1 MQQPKPKKRVGEMGR
16 PDNSAAMEKEFE
28 ISFKK
33 KGATVK
39 GYTKAEM
46 EEAERGNSPEDK
58 AAKTRKQIQENEAL
72 KEKIRMSKSDKSLIT
87 KTMRALFGG
96 K

>member
-1 MQQPKPKKRVGEMGR
+1 MQQPKPKKRVGEMGK

-33 KGATVK
+33 KGSTIK

-46 EEAERGNSPEDK
+46 EEAESGNSKEMDK
-58 AAKTRKQIQENEAL
+58 ERARKQMEDNEKL
-72 KEKIRMSKSDKSLIT
+72 KEKIRLSKTDKSLIT

>member
-1 MQQPKPKKRVGEMGR
+1 MQQPVKKKKVGEMGR

-46 EEAERGNSPEDK
+46 EEAEKGNSKEADK
-58 AAKTRKQIQENEAL
+58 EKMRKQIQDNEQL

-96 K
+96 R

>member
-1 MQQPKPKKRVGEMGR
+1 MQIPPKKKVGETGK

-28 ISFKK
+28 VSFKK

-46 EEAERGNSPEDK
+46 EDAESGNSKED
-58 AAKTRKQIQENEAL
+58 AQAKTRKQIQDNEAL
-72 KEKIRMSKSDKSLIT
+72 KEKIRLSKSDKSIIT

-96 K
+96 R